1 METSTIVWIIVG
13 IIVVIAIIAIV
24 YFATS
29 RKRREAEVESGRRK
43 AAEIREDAFEKD
55 VAARERQAA
64 AARTQ
69 AAAKQ
74 AEADALKSRRDAE
87 RLASESADRQAD
99 AARLQA
105 ETDERLR
112 KADAVDPDV
121 GADGRPDHDTDTDTP
136 PGRRV

>member
-13 IIVVIAIIAIV
+13 IIVVIAIIVFA

-29 RKRREAEVESGRRK
+29 RKRREAKVESERRK
-43 AAEIREDAFEKD
+43 AAELREDAYEKD
-55 VAARERQAA
+55 VAARERQAD

-74 AEADALKSRRDAE
+74 AEADALRARLESE
-87 RLASESADRQAD
+87 RLASESAARQAD
-99 AARLQA
+99 AAQLQA

-121 GADGRPDHDTDTDTP
+121 GADGTPNHDTDTDTT
-136 PGRRV
+136 PGQRL

>member
-13 IIVVIAIIAIV
+13 IIIVIAIIVFA

-29 RKRREAEVESGRRK
+29 RKRREAKVEADRRK
-43 AAEIREDAFEKD
+43 AAELRDDAYEKD
-55 VAARERQAA
+55 VAARESQAD

-74 AEADALKSRRDAE
+74 AEADAMKAKLDAD
-87 RLASESADRQAD
+87 RLASESTARAAD
-99 AARLQA
+99 AAELQA
-105 ETDERLR
+105 ETDQRLR

-121 GADGRPDHDTDTDTP
+121 GADGKPDHDTDTDTA
-136 PGRRV
+136 PGRRL